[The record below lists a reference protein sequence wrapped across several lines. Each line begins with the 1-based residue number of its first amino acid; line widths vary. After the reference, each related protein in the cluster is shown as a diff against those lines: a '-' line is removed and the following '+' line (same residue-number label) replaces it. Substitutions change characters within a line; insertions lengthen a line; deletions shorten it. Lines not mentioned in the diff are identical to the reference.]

1 MASDILITNISIELK
16 IGVGRDNE
24 YEKAAERIGIVEET
38 KLEPTF
44 EEGIKKVEAYRLAV
58 DSALDGLEAMM
69 QPNRSVVESGAI
81 MAPAGQN
88 PHELMYAACLKLKQF
103 LDTNGQARLDIVMTT
118 MGKLAEQ
125 ERFSQTKGRAA
136 VRRIRR
142 FVTVDNQQMKEDMA
156 KMRSGLEIMDVARH
170 EVKNSKT
177 KEELEE
183 KGMAY
188 HKSVKA
194 FNEQASK
201 IQLVIDELTAT
212 IFTNQ
217 REIVKFFIQREKFHS
232 TAAGLLKE
240 AIDKLKKK

>member
-1 MASDILITNISIELK
+1 MLFCSAAEFEAPRRAVRIICSLLRIIVCYSVTFYAHQSRYLKVIGCLQGKGSDNVDHDEACEFPIHHA
-16 IGVGRDNE
+16 
-24 YEKAAERIGIVEET
+24 KAAERIGIVEET

-170 EVKNSKT
+170 EVLK
-177 KEELEE
+177 
-183 KGMAY
+183 
-188 HKSVKA
+188 HHV
-194 FNEQASK
+194 Q
-201 IQLVIDELTAT
+201 
-212 IFTNQ
+212 
-217 REIVKFFIQREKFHS
+217 IV
-232 TAAGLLKE
+232 G
-240 AIDKLKKK
+240 DWM